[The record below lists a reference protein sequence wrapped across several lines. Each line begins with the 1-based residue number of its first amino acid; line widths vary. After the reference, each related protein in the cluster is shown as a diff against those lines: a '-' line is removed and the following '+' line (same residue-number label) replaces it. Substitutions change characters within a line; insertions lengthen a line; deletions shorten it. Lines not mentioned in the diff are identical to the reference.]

1 LAKGPPSA
9 AAAGRIRSFNV
20 MPTSYA
26 EILKHEYLL
35 RLNRVIDYIQNHYAE
50 DLNLTKLAEIA
61 CFSRYHFHRVFRAL
75 VGETVN
81 EFVRRV
87 RLERAV
93 HKLIMDKYKSIT
105 DIALECGFSS
115 SQNFARCFKSYYG
128 STPSLVREHF
138 NWESWKF
145 KMRNFKKDEGQ
156 ELPAEATDL
165 LNHYRTQRHLS
176 IEDILD
182 RRTEM
187 EVRVAEMP
195 PRRVAYVRRRGRSA
209 NWETTREIFTRLF
222 QWAGDR
228 GLMNKETLAMGV
240 IWGNPD
246 VTPGD
251 KLIYDACIT
260 VPESIKADKWVNVQ
274 SLPGGKFAVHRCEIA
289 ANGHDEA
296 WMSMILNWLA
306 TSDYQPDDRP
316 AYEIYR
322 NDPAAHPLKHQILD
336 LCLPIRP
343 LYV

>member
-1 LAKGPPSA
+1 
-9 AAAGRIRSFNV
+9 

-26 EILKHEYLL
+26 EILEHEYLL

-50 DLNLTKLAEIA
+50 ELNLAKLAEVA

-87 RLERAV
+87 RLERSI
-93 HKLIMDKYKSIT
+93 HKLILDKYKSIT
-105 DIALECGFSS
+105 EIALEGGFSS
-115 SQNFARCFKSYYG
+115 SQNFARCFKAYYG

-138 NWESWKF
+138 NWDSWKS
-145 KMRNFKKDEGQ
+145 KMRNFKKDDGQ
-156 ELPAEATDL
+156 ELPSEAADI
-165 LNHYRTQRHLS
+165 LNHYRTQRHVS
-176 IEDILD
+176 IEDIVA
-182 RRTEM
+182 RRETM
-187 EVRVAEMP
+187 QVRVAEMP
-195 PRRVAYVRRRGRSA
+195 SFRVAYVRRRGRAA
-209 NWETTREIFTRLF
+209 NWETTRGIFTRLL
-222 QWAGDR
+222 QWANDR
-228 GLMNKETLAMGV
+228 GLMNKETLVMGV

-251 KLIYDACIT
+251 KLIYDACLT
-260 VPESIKADKWVNVQ
+260 VPESIKADKWVNIQ
-274 SLPGGKFAVHRCEIA
+274 SLPGGKFAIHHCEIE

-306 TSDYQPDDRP
+306 ASDYQPDDRP
-316 AYEIYR
+316 AYEIYH
-322 NDPAAHPLKHQILD
+322 NDPATHPLKHQILD